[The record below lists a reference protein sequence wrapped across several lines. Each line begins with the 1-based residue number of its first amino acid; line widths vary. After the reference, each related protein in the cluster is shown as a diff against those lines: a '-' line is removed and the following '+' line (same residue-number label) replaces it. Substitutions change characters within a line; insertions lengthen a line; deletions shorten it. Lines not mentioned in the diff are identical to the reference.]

1 MNQRRILRTDLIVQ
15 CIFLTLFGIA
25 LLLWLALGLVSYLV
39 GTSAFLLLLSWQFF
53 SGIYIAAELKWWYRG
68 AIPMALLMAMV
79 MSILLIALGMR
90 TGVLLAFGLAPV
102 IAIANFIVSI
112 MDFQKSNRNI
122 TLINKNIEKILDS
135 EEIFNT

>member
-15 CIFLTLFGIA
+15 CVFLSLFAIA
-25 LLLWLALGLVSYLV
+25 LLLWLALGLVNYLA

-68 AIPMALLMAMV
+68 AIPMALLMVMV
-79 MSILLIALGMR
+79 VSILLIALGMR
-90 TGVLLAFGLAPV
+90 TGVLLVFGLAPV

-112 MDFQKSNRNI
+112 MDFQKSNRKI
-122 TLINKNIEKILDS
+122 TLVNKKIEGILDS

>member
-15 CIFLTLFGIA
+15 CIFLSLLGIA
-25 LLLWLALGLVSYLV
+25 LLFWLALGLVSYLA

-53 SGIYIAAELKWWYRG
+53 SGIYIASELKWWYRG
-68 AIPMALLMAMV
+68 AIPMALLVAMV

-90 TGVLLAFGLAPV
+90 MGILLAFGLAPV
-102 IAIANFIVSI
+102 IAATNFVVSI

-122 TLINKNIEKILDS
+122 TFINKNNEKILDS
-135 EEIFNT
+135 EEIFKA